1 MEKHTY
7 HHSLRRTIAII
18 AFNITKIELYVLFW
32 PRLLEPS
39 KCVGI
44 ALTVDDGI
52 DKLKY

>member
-32 PRLLEPS
+32 SRLLEPS